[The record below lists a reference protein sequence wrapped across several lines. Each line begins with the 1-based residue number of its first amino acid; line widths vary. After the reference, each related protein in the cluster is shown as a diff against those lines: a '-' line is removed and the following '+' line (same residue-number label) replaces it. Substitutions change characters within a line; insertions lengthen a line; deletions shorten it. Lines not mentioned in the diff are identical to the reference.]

1 MSLLP
6 GTKRSSTGSELPFT
20 SLDPLIHPR
29 NFKLKQTVH
38 CLSITSEHQQLFTWV
53 GRQARASPITSLKT
67 QQRLDHPKVPNWR
80 LSVHLLPWEVK
91 AQTSDS
97 FGPEN
102 SWKTVWGLEVSKQM
116 SHTPI
121 LVFCLGS
128 WPLFPLG
135 GGNVAALQHEGR
147 VGARR
152 VLAGGRKVRLSTPGR
167 PPPVLEGLGSGGTR
181 RWRRRRR
188 ALDGQRDSLHCPC
201 CAEAAREVAPGA
213 RTARAQA
220 AVAGVLGTRSWGRRG
235 RGQRPRRD
243 SRAPGGRPRDQG
255 GDPAPQAGANRA
267 RRDPEGGSGVLG
279 RRKLVPGRLGS
290 RLVLS
295 TPVASSQGRPRE
307 GRISGAA
314 AEAPGGRGG
323 GGGRLARRLGERP
336 GGPGLG
342 PPQPPPL
349 AAGETR
355 SGCDRRGRKLSDLA
369 SADRKSVV

>member
-1 MSLLP
+1 M
-6 GTKRSSTGSELPFT
+6 
-20 SLDPLIHPR
+20 
-29 NFKLKQTVH
+29 
-38 CLSITSEHQQLFTWV
+38 
-53 GRQARASPITSLKT
+53 
-67 QQRLDHPKVPNWR
+67 
-80 LSVHLLPWEVK
+80 
-91 AQTSDS
+91 
-97 FGPEN
+97 
-102 SWKTVWGLEVSKQM
+102 
-116 SHTPI
+116 
-121 LVFCLGS
+121 
-128 WPLFPLG
+128 
-135 GGNVAALQHEGR
+135 
-147 VGARR
+147 
-152 VLAGGRKVRLSTPGR
+152 
-167 PPPVLEGLGSGGTR
+167 
-181 RWRRRRR
+181 
-188 ALDGQRDSLHCPC
+188 
-201 CAEAAREVAPGA
+201 APGA

-349 AAGETR
+349 AAGGTR
-355 SGCDRRGRKLSDLA
+355 SGRDRRGRKLSDLRGENIKTNGRQA
-369 SADRKSVV
+369 PVPARLSPRPSQPTPTKPRDWPRPRPTSLRTGSGDWEPGRHDGSTFPCRRRLSLPCQRQPP